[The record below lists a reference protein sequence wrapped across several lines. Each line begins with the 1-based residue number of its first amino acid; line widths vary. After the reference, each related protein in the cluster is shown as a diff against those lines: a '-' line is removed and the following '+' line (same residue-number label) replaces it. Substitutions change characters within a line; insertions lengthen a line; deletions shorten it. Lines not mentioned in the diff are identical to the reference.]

1 MSLSGVHQSMVSDR
15 ATTAASDA
23 SAVAR
28 VAVVSEP
35 KPWSRADGCILG
47 RVNWQMALGERVAI
61 EGLLAQLRPKL
72 AIEIGT
78 AQGGT
83 LERIATYSDEVHTF
97 DLGHEVERAQF
108 PNVTFHEGD
117 NHILLPQ
124 LLARFGGEGRNVD
137 FVLVDGDHSGAG
149 VRTDV
154 EDLLASGAVR
164 NTFILLHDTMN
175 EGVLHGLNAVDLDER
190 PEIAFVDL
198 AFVRLSQR
206 SPRPLDEA
214 WGGLGLI
221 VVDCDDATGVLP
233 ERRSLP
239 AGPRAML
246 RRALWH
252 AAAPLRAARRE
263 ARVRAGRVLRRLSA

>member
-1 MSLSGVHQSMVSDR
+1 M
-15 ATTAASDA
+15 
-23 SAVAR
+23 
-28 VAVVSEP
+28 VSEP

-61 EGLLAQLRPKL
+61 EGLLAQIRPKL

-83 LERIATYSDEVHTF
+83 LERIATYSDEVHTM

-108 PNVTFHEGD
+108 ENVTFHEGD
-117 NHILLPQ
+117 NHVLLPQ
-124 LLARFGGEGRNVD
+124 LLSRLADEARNVD
-137 FVLVDGDHSGAG
+137 FVLVDGDHSAAGA
-149 VRTDV
+149 RRDI

-175 EGVLHGLNAVDLDER
+175 EGVLHGLDAVDLHSR

-198 AFVRLSQR
+198 AFVQL
-206 SPRPLDEA
+206 SPRTPRALDEA

-221 VVDCDDATGVLP
+221 VIDTDGTTGVVP
-233 ERRSLP
+233 EHRGLSR
-239 AGPRAML
+239 GPRAML

-252 AAAPLRAARRE
+252 AAAPVRAGRRE
-263 ARVRAGRVLRRLSA
+263 SRVRAGRILRRLGWSRS